1 MSSDE
6 LRQRYLNNLET
17 LLSAPRL
24 LRQLSFDVETDGV
37 PDDLSLT
44 AAFLP
49 AAGMLSAVMRSKKRS
64 GQTVTL

>member
-1 MSSDE
+1 MSNDE

-37 PDDLSLT
+37 PDDLSLDGGV
-44 AAFLP
+44 FLP
-49 AAGMLSAVMRSKKRS
+49 AAGMLSAVMRSKSDPGK
-64 GQTVTL
+64 L